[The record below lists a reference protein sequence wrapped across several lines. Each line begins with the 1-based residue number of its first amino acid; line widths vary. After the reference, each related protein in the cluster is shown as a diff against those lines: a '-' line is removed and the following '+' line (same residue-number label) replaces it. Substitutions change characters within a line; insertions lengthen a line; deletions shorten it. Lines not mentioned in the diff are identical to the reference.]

1 MSTSLPPIDNA
12 SLPADIRNGSQ
23 SDKDNYNAGLQFEK
37 QLVEQLT
44 QSMSDSTKAASGGD
58 DSSSDDSG
66 DDSSSNGSDAVTDS
80 YNQQLPGI
88 MADAVMQA
96 GGLGL
101 ARTIANNLKGSQS

>member
-1 MSTSLPPIDNA
+1 MSTSLPPIDN
-12 SLPADIRNGSQ
+12 SLLPADIRSGSQ
-23 SDKDNYNAGLQFEK
+23 SDQDNYKAGLQFER

-44 QSMSDSTKAASGGD
+44 QTMADSNKAMQGADDSSDGD
-58 DSSSDDSG
+58 DSSSQ
-66 DDSSSNGSDAVTDS
+66 GSDAVTDS

-88 MADAVMQA
+88 MADAIMQN